1 MGPRTKKAIGMVAIL
16 VFLTLYAMGAVSLHA
31 LLPKNFLLE
40 LVYFAVAGTAWGLP
54 LFPLLS
60 WMNKEPKAPRT

>member
-60 WMNKEPKAPRT
+60 WMNKEPKAPRP

>member
-1 MGPRTKKAIGMVAIL
+1 MLGIL

-40 LVYFAVAGTAWGLP
+40 LAYFAVAGTAWGLP
-54 LFPLLS
+54 LFPLLT
-60 WMNKEPKAPRT
+60 WMNKEP